1 MDLGDKIELRVLM
14 GETIGKTTVA
24 EYNRVAF
31 VHMKNIL
38 SIAIA
43 SSVISSYISKV
54 GGNLRIFPIENVEE
68 TVKKIKEYSPDL
80 IGIFIDGSLEFENLH
95 QILKALFSA
104 FAREEIDTDFLI
116 HLFTYVK
123 VGLEPLQNEE
133 IVSYLEDKRVIT
145 YTVNYDTGL
154 LQIMELVI
162 GKDNI
167 HEFIVDEY
175 PVTLRHVMLFNR
187 EFLGRNIKFVKEE

>member
-31 VHMKNIL
+31 VHMKNML
-38 SIAIA
+38 STAIA